1 MVNAVA
7 KQTRKREVAAGRQVI
22 SAENVRFWKA
32 GVESLYISFPHG
44 GENGSQVPLK

>member
-22 SAENVRFWKA
+22 SAENVRFRKA
-32 GVESLYISFPHG
+32 GVESLYISFPPVAG
-44 GENGSQVPLK
+44 RTGVRNP